1 MKIFKLLSLAI
12 TLSIF
17 MSCGGGGDTDAKHD
31 GYVVKGT
38 IANAGSIKTIYL
50 DHLTTSKANPID
62 TADLLEDGTFKFK
75 GNFPSNVPDEGIFR
89 VRLTNSRSVFLIMDK
104 TEQVD
109 ITADFFKLDN
119 YTVTGS
125 PRSASHAKFSK
136 EAVKQRRN
144 PQYIKDYID
153 SSHALN
159 GVMAINFLRPEDHAK
174 FHEKFGGKLR
184 KEMPGSEYSRSFDA
198 RLKQMSAAQA
208 TSSGGVAPDISG
220 PNLDGKV
227 VKLSD
232 FKGQVV
238 LLDFWASWCRPCR
251 SENPNVVRAY
261 EKYKDKGFTVF
272 NVSLDKNKAAWEK
285 AIKADGL
292 IWDNHASNLKG
303 WGEPMAKP
311 YSVSSIPRTFLIDKE
326 GKIVAKNLRGK
337 ALDNKLEELFSA
349 S

>member
-12 TLSIF
+12 IVCLAA
-17 MSCGGGGDTDAKHD
+17 SCGGSGGSDAKHD

-62 TADLLEDGTFKFK
+62 TAELAEDGTFKFI
-75 GNFPSNVPDEGIFR
+75 GSFPANVPDEGIFR
-89 VRLTNSRSVFLIMDK
+89 VRLTNSRSMFLIMDK
-104 TEQVD
+104 TEKID
-109 ITADFFKLDN
+109 INADFFKLEN
-119 YTVTGS
+119 YVVMGS
-125 PRSASHAKFSK
+125 PRSAAHAKFSK
-136 EAVKQRRN
+136 EAVKQQRN
-144 PQYIKDYID
+144 PQYVKNYID
-153 SSHALN
+153 STHALN
-159 GVMAINFLRPEDHAK
+159 GVMAINFLRPEDHAA
-174 FHEKFGGKLR
+174 FHEQFGAKLR

-198 RLKQMSAAQA
+198 RLKQMAASKA

-220 PNLDGKV
+220 PDLNGKV
-227 VKLSD
+227 VSLSD
-232 FKGQVV
+232 LKGQVV

-251 SENPNVVRAY
+251 SENPNVVKAY

-272 NVSLDKNKAAWEK
+272 NVSLDKNKKAWEK

-292 IWDNHASNLKG
+292 VWDNHASNLKG

-326 GKIVAKNLRGK
+326 GKIVAKNLRGA
-337 ALDNKLEELFSA
+337 ALDRKLEELFGA